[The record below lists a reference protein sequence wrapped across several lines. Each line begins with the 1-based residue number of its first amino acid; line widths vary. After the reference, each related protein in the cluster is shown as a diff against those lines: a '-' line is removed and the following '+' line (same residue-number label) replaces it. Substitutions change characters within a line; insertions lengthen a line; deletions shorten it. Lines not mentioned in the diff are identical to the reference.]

1 MKKSII
7 WNLSNGQEFPLD
19 LWKHPKLAILI
30 NNVSLKDYASI
41 ELNPEEIN
49 ILFVSVDNS
58 EWSSIEYNFLKLF
71 GNKPEITLLLIAP
84 SGNENLKVNQ
94 SMKGNYEILESP
106 IRKKE
111 VRLIIDRT
119 IQAEFYKASA
129 IEIGAGC
136 LANIGFF
143 EGLFELA
150 HTEYKNSQDIIK
162 AFEKMLEYEAK
173 IKLSNQEVNQ
183 AMEKVNE
190 MRDAEMLELVETLKA
205 NEKLDTLREKELR
218 EAIEI
223 QEATEKALQF
233 SRIEEMHMN
242 KIIKAQNRIFEYTDK
257 EIKELVQENIE
268 LKKKLGIKVE
278 E

>member
-136 LANIGFF
+136 LANIGF
-143 EGLFELA
+143 LNL
-150 HTEYKNSQDIIK
+150 HTQSI
-162 AFEKMLEYEAK
+162 
-173 IKLSNQEVNQ
+173 
-183 AMEKVNE
+183 
-190 MRDAEMLELVETLKA
+190 RTH
-205 NEKLDTLREKELR
+205 
-218 EAIEI
+218 
-223 QEATEKALQF
+223 
-233 SRIEEMHMN
+233 RI
-242 KIIKAQNRIFEYTDK
+242 
-257 EIKELVQENIE
+257 
-268 LKKKLGIKVE
+268 
-278 E
+278 

>member
-1 MKKSII
+1 M
-7 WNLSNGQEFPLD
+7 
-19 LWKHPKLAILI
+19 I

-233 SRIEEMHMN
+233 SRIEEMHMD